1 MVPFA
6 VRIEPREAE
15 MRYRSAFCVAVALSV
30 AALAGCAA
38 KPGALVRTE
47 GMPGQLE
54 PIHAAA
60 FTRDLAVFRVSS
72 NGCTDKSDVKP
83 FITQLKD
90 SAVITL
96 RRLDEDRCSRPV
108 RGGVQMEWTFKELG
122 LPPGANVLVNNPYM
136 MDSEVVA
143 ISQ

>member
-1 MVPFA
+1 
-6 VRIEPREAE
+6 
-15 MRYRSAFCVAVALSV
+15 MRQRVACCVV
-30 AALAGCAA
+30 AATLAAVLTACAQG
-38 KPGALVRTE
+38 PGAMVRTE

-83 FITQLKD
+83 FITRLKD

-96 RRLDEDRCSRPV
+96 RRLDEDRCTRPLKD
-108 RGGVQMEWTFKELG
+108 GVQIEWTFEELG
-122 LPPGANVLVNNPYM
+122 LPSGVHVVVNNPYLLG
-136 MDSEVVA
+136 DTTSV
-143 ISQ
+143 SQ

>member
-1 MVPFA
+1 
-6 VRIEPREAE
+6 
-15 MRYRSAFCVAVALSV
+15 
-30 AALAGCAA
+30 
-38 KPGALVRTE
+38 
-47 GMPGQLE
+47 MPGQLE

-96 RRLDEDRCSRPV
+96 RRMGEDVCTRPV
-108 RGGVQMEWTFKELG
+108 KDGVQIQWTFEELG
-122 LPPGANVLVNNPYM
+122 LPAGANVVVNNPYLM
-136 MDSEVVA
+136 NGDQGVA
-143 ISQ
+143 Q

>member
-1 MVPFA
+1 
-6 VRIEPREAE
+6 
-15 MRYRSAFCVAVALSV
+15 MRGVFFGFVL
-30 AALAGCAA
+30 AAGLAACAHA
-38 KPGALVRTE
+38 PGELVRTE

-54 PIHAAA
+54 SIHAAA

-96 RRLDEDRCSRPV
+96 RRMGEDVCTRPV
-108 RGGVQMEWTFKELG
+108 KDGVQIQWTFEELG
-122 LPPGANVLVNNPYM
+122 LPAGANVVVNNPYLM
-136 MDSEVVA
+136 NGDQGVA
-143 ISQ
+143 Q